1 MFLLPGGIPILLN
14 IRSCTVVLD
23 CIEQI
28 CVHLGITNK
37 LEQHEFA
44 IYYVVEAGIFND
56 FINKKKRIFNI
67 SSFFNR

>member
-28 CVHLGITNK
+28 CRHLGITNK

-44 IYYVVEAGIFND
+44 IYYVVEAGNSLKKQQSCLFQIQLIFV
-56 FINKKKRIFNI
+56 I
-67 SSFFNR
+67 

>member
-44 IYYVVEAGIFND
+44 IYYVVEAGN
-56 FINKKKRIFNI
+56 
-67 SSFFNR
+67 

>member
-1 MFLLPGGIPILLN
+1 MFLLHGGIPILLN

-28 CVHLGITNK
+28 CTHLGITNK

-44 IYYVVEAGIFND
+44 IYYVVEAGIGLFKE
-56 FINKKKRIFNI
+56 ISRHNKIEGKLKI
-67 SSFFNR
+67 

>member
-44 IYYVVEAGIFND
+44 IYYVVEAGNLDLTF
-56 FINKKKRIFNI
+56 RTNI
-67 SSFFNR
+67 YTRFLISM